1 MLGHYSLRRV
11 PRHCRASRPLAYGGH
26 PSPVGSGAMRSGVP
40 LRTALKRIP
49 DAVSLPV
56 DKEAYDAASTGV
68 MAALRSFGFPV
79 DVLG

>member
-1 MLGHYSLRRV
+1 
-11 PRHCRASRPLAYGGH
+11 
-26 PSPVGSGAMRSGVP
+26 MRSGVP